1 MFQNFTNLISFQLNN
16 SESNH
21 RQYSINFA
29 CRAKFVAAGL
39 SLIISFA
46 IIFLV
51 ILDL

>member
-1 MFQNFTNLISFQLNN
+1 MFQVVTNLISFQLNI
-16 SESNH
+16 SESYH
-21 RQYSINFA
+21 RQYSIDFA